1 MKSEYDYNLEKY
13 FTTNKEDSDDT
24 WNSLTLNKDGM
35 KQTLLGRDGIKDYA
49 ENRIRE
55 QSEA

>member
-35 KQTLLGRDGIKDYA
+35 KQTL
-49 ENRIRE
+49 
-55 QSEA
+55 